1 MRCLV
6 ISTAAILLLSAPAF
20 ADLKQ
25 ARLLL
30 DAGQIEA
37 AREAYEEVLTR
48 GEDREALYQLAL
60 LSTSGHDYVRYLQQ
74 FLDAGGRRDRRAAE
88 IEIRLGRFHYTSGD
102 YREALDFF
110 ESARDRRGDA
120 AVRAEARFWLGRALM
135 ALRESKDARRAFEA
149 VIGDRAGSAWESRAI
164 YALGELLLVS
174 GDPGGAAK
182 NFTRLRTDANLGAA
196 AMLAEALCREKL
208 GDRREAAALYAD
220 LLRLRPTSSE
230 AAMAREWTRLQE
242 VSASVGAPPVRRGS
256 GVPLN
261 GGAPPD
267 VDRTST
273 EGRAAPAVRDSPVP
287 GESSAADGA
296 AAWRVQVGAFSSVEN
311 ARKLVMDLEARGY
324 PEVMAERGAGSDG
337 LYHVRFGR
345 YPDRLAADKAGLDVS
360 ALLGLRYSLVEP

>member
-273 EGRAAPAVRDSPVP
+273 EGRAAPRGSGLP
-287 GESSAADGA
+287 GAR
-296 AAWRVQVGAFSSVEN
+296 RVQRGGWGGRLAGSS
-311 ARKLVMDLEARGY
+311 RGFLLGR
-324 PEVMAERGAGSDG
+324 ECEKAGHGSGGTRVSGSDG
-337 LYHVRFGR
+337 GARSRLRRALPCPFRPIPRPSGGR
-345 YPDRLAADKAGLDVS
+345 QGRP
-360 ALLGLRYSLVEP
+360 